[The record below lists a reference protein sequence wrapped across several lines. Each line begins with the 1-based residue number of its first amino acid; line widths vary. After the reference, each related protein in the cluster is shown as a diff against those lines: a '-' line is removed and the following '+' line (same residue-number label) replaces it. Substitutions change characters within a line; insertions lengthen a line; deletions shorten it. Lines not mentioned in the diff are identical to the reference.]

1 MSSQQNNEIITFEL
15 NPRFLS
21 APLKVAQQ
29 ATSARSTIPVL
40 DGVLFNLHPDTGLTL
55 TGTDLEQWI
64 TVHVSGGDNAVR
76 QVINPVS
83 FVLPRKAIA
92 AINLL
97 PEGPATFEFNPDRLN
112 LKISYGP
119 GGKNTQ
125 THQLYSALDYPQLPA
140 VEGSPFLLQAD
151 LRRVSFAAA
160 SDTTRPVFNGVYL
173 DMGGEGSKNKKAVAT
188 DTFRLAIMDIDDREG
203 SGTGNAY
210 PQGVTIPS
218 VIIPLRAVNYISGM
232 AKPAITISQDK
243 TLLKAVSGDTV
254 LITRLVPGRY
264 PNYEQILNQV
274 GGAGLVVEFSAAE
287 MQGALARIS
296 MVVADN
302 KDEPWARFRFT
313 ENCIIVSGA
322 SAAGQAEEEIE
333 CRVVKGEIEAGGSR
347 EAKFA
352 PRLVL
357 DALKQAES
365 ERVAWELT
373 GANTPSVIRGVSE
386 SGDGVDGWLCVV
398 VPWRGLE
405 K

>member
-1 MSSQQNNEIITFEL
+1 MSNQGIVFNL
-15 NPRFLS
+15 NPRLLA
-21 APLKVAQQ
+21 APLKAAQQ
-29 ATSARSTIPVL
+29 ATSARSPHPIL

-55 TGTDLEQWI
+55 TGSDLEQWI
-64 TVHVSGGDNAVR
+64 TVCVPEVDSVVR
-76 QVINPVS
+76 QAGQVS
-83 FVLPRKAIA
+83 FILPRKAIA

-97 PEGPATFEFNPDRLN
+97 PEGLAAFEFNPDRLT
-112 LKISYGP
+112 LKISFGP

-125 THQLYSALDYPQLPA
+125 THQVYSALDYPQIPII
-140 VEGSPFLLQAD
+140 EGSPFLLQVDD

-173 DMGGEGSKNKKAVAT
+173 DMENKKAVAT
-188 DTFRLAIMDIDDREG
+188 DTIKLAVMDIDDCEG
-203 SGTGNAY
+203 SGNAY
-210 PQGVTIPS
+210 PGGVTIPS
-218 VIIPLRAVNYISGM
+218 VIVPLRAVNYISGM

-333 CRVVKGEIEAGGSR
+333 CRVVKGEIEAGGNR
-347 EAKFA
+347 EARFT

-373 GANTPSVIRGVSE
+373 GANTPSVVRGITVQG
-386 SGDGVDGWLCVV
+386 GDGGDGWLCVV
-398 VPWRGLE
+398 VPWRSRD
-405 K
+405 